1 MPKKSPGKR
10 PDGRWMRQT
19 THNGKRYTV
28 YGKTSREVQ
37 EKLAALKARFASGLP
52 LPEDEQTFA
61 SYLPSWL
68 KTLKS
73 RVAGSTL
80 LRYESII
87 SVHFLPAFGGLRLS
101 ELTPLKVQ
109 TFYAGKEE
117 TGSAPATVRQM
128 HTILHHALSDA
139 VDLEL
144 LAKNPCDKVK
154 PPRMERHKVKALS
167 VEQVQAFLAA
177 SADDR
182 LHALFVL
189 AVKIGPR
196 QGELLALHW
205 DEVDVPSRLLTIRY
219 GLQRA
224 KNGYVLAG
232 TKSEHGE
239 RTITLPMS
247 VVEALKMH
255 QEQQSWEKKKAGR
268 FYQEN
273 NLVFCDEHGGQY
285 TPAQLVRRFN
295 VYVVQPPKS
304 AKQHGGPRPMR
315 DPMPVLPLGTTFHTL
330 RKTARTR
337 MAEVGIDPATAAGVL
352 GHGVGVSLEFYTA
365 VTTRMRQQAAD
376 LIDEAY
382 G

>member
-10 PDGRWMRQT
+10 PDGRWMRQC
-19 THNGKRYTV
+19 THAGKRYTV
-28 YGKTSREVQ
+28 YGKTSKEVQ

-68 KTLKS
+68 KTIKS

-87 SVHFLPAFGGLRLS
+87 TTHFLPAFGDLRLS

-109 TFYAGKEE
+109 TFYAKREDA
-117 TGSAPATVRQM
+117 GSAAATVRQL
-128 HTILHHALSDA
+128 HTVLHHALADA

-154 PPRMERHKVKALS
+154 PPKLVKHKVKALS
-167 VEQVQAFLAA
+167 VEQVQAFLSA

-196 QGELLALHW
+196 ESELLALHW
-205 DEVDVPSRLLTIRY
+205 DEVDIPSRVLTVRY

-247 VVEALKMH
+247 VVEALKVH
-255 QEQQSWEKKKAGR
+255 KEQQTWEKKRAGR

-295 VYVVQPPKS
+295 VYVEQPPK
-304 AKQHGGPRPMR
+304 QHHGGPRPMR
-315 DPMPVLPLGTTFHTL
+315 DPNPVLPLGTTFHQL

-337 MAEVGIDPATAAGVL
+337 MAEQGIDPKTAADVL
-352 GHGVGVSLEFYTA
+352 GHGIAVSMDVYTS
-365 VTTRMRQQAAD
+365 VTPRMKQQAAD